1 MAKQRK
7 RANQN
12 TGTSSIAT
20 NSFLKGMNKD
30 ITQSM
35 EPNQRWWNAR
45 NAANNSTDGDM
56 GVIGNELANF

>member
-1 MAKQRK
+1 MAKQNN
-7 RANQN
+7 RAKQN

-35 EPNQRWWNAR
+35 EPESKLVECTQC
-45 NAANNSTDGDM
+45 S
-56 GVIGNELANF
+56 